1 MDLIQLA
8 QAHLNPST
16 VDKISDYLNESTPHT
31 AVGLNAALPAILGGF
46 IEKATTPQ
54 GLSLISDVLQKER
67 IDSGLSEWSTSIKT
81 VLDIQKLISR
91 GSPIV
96 ETLFNGQTGNLINRI
111 ASIADI
117 SHTSSSSLLSIAA
130 SVLTYL
136 IGKEDSTPS
145 GLFRLFTNQK
155 ESVLA
160 ALPAGLTHFFTFSQ
174 PTGFVTEK
182 AQTPVAEAS
191 KSSNSW
197 LLWLLLLL
205 AIIAGIYFFKS
216 CTTETEKEAGISKE
230 TQPESVTTLDTMV
243 IVHKKLSTGVDLSF
257 GEASIENQLIQFIED
272 EALKVDKTTWF
283 NFRKLTFKS
292 GSNEIDSTSMEEVRN
307 IYEIMQAYPEVHLKI
322 GGYTDNTGSA
332 ETNLKLS
339 QERARNVQI
348 ALEKMGISSSRLD
361 AEGYGQEHPIASN
374 ETQEGRDQN
383 RRIAVRVTRK

>member
-8 QAHLNPST
+8 HAHLNPST

-31 AVGLNAALPAILGGF
+31 AVGLNAALPVMLGGF
-46 IEKATTPQ
+46 LEKLNTPEGLNSLAALLKKENSESATPQ
-54 GLSLISDVLQKER
+54 PAASIS
-67 IDSGLSEWSTSIKT
+67 T

-91 GSPIV
+91 GSSLV
-96 ETLFNGQTGNLINRI
+96 ETLFNGQTGSVINRL

-130 SVLTYL
+130 SVLTHL

-145 GLFRLFTNQK
+145 GLFRLLSSQK
-155 ESVLA
+155 ESIVT
-160 ALPAGLTHFFTFSQ
+160 ALPAGFVHFFSFSQ
-174 PTGFVTEK
+174 PTDF
-182 AQTPVAEAS
+182 VAE
-191 KSSNSW
+191 KNYKPVPETTGKGGNSW
-197 LLWLLLLL
+197 ILWLLLLA

-216 CTTETEKEAGISKE
+216 CSTEKKPNALTETP
-230 TQPESVTTLDTMV
+230 PENVTTLDTMV
-243 IVHKKLSTGVDLSF
+243 IVHKKLSTGVDLTF
-257 GEASIENQLIQFIED
+257 GESSIENQLIQFIED
-272 EALKVDKTTWF
+272 EAVKVDKTTWF

-348 ALEKMGISSSRLD
+348 ALEKMGVSSSRLD

>member
-31 AVGLNAALPAILGGF
+31 AVGLNAALPVVLGAF
-46 IEKATTPQ
+46 LEKLNTSEGLNSLAALLKKDNSESATPQ
-54 GLSLISDVLQKER
+54 PAASIS
-67 IDSGLSEWSTSIKT
+67 T

-91 GSPIV
+91 GSSLV
-96 ETLFNGQTGNLINRI
+96 ETLFNGQTGSVINRL

-130 SVLTYL
+130 SVLTHL
-136 IGKEDSTPS
+136 IGKEDSTSS
-145 GLFRLFTNQK
+145 GLFRLLTSQK
-155 ESVLA
+155 ESIVT
-160 ALPAGLTHFFTFSQ
+160 ALPAGFVHFFSFSQ
-174 PTGFVTEK
+174 PTDF
-182 AQTPVAEAS
+182 VAE
-191 KSSNSW
+191 KNYKPVPETTDKGGNSW
-197 LLWLLLLL
+197 LLWLLVLA
-205 AIIAGIYFFKS
+205 AIIAGVYFFKS
-216 CTTETEKEAGISKE
+216 CSTEKKPNALTETS
-230 TQPESVTTLDTMV
+230 PENVTTLDTMV
-243 IVHKKLSTGVDLSF
+243 LVHKKLSTGVDLTF
-257 GEASIENQLIQFIED
+257 GESSIENQLIQFIED
-272 EALKVDKTTWF
+272 EAVKVDKTTWF

-292 GSNEIDSTSMEEVRN
+292 GSNEIDSTSMQEVRN

-339 QERARNVQI
+339 QERARNVQT
-348 ALEKMGISSSRLD
+348 ALEKMGVSSSRLD

-383 RRIAVRVTRK
+383 RRIAVRVSRK